1 MKFPFRFQRGK
12 TGIRATG
19 NQAQNFKEQQQ
30 QNGGDCFVFQKAKN
44 KKGENIFTAD
54 LEQSGVNGR
63 ASGVRSAA
71 RVIASVID
79 RHLILIFRTGK
90 EVGDGG

>member
-1 MKFPFRFQRGK
+1 MKFPFRFQRG
-12 TGIRATG
+12 RES
-19 NQAQNFKEQQQ
+19 EQQAIRRKTSK
-30 QNGGDCFVFQKAKN
+30 NNNNKMAGVVLFFKKAKN

-79 RHLILIFRTGK
+79 RHLIF
-90 EVGDGG
+90 

>member
-1 MKFPFRFQRGK
+1 MAGIVLFFKRQK
-12 TGIRATG
+12 TK
-19 NQAQNFKEQQQ
+19 KE
-30 QNGGDCFVFQKAKN
+30 K
-44 KKGENIFTAD
+44 NIFTAD

-79 RHLILIFRTGK
+79 SHLILIVSYR
-90 EVGDGG
+90 

>member
-1 MKFPFRFQRGK
+1 MAGVVLF
-12 TGIRATG
+12 
-19 NQAQNFKEQQQ
+19 FK
-30 QNGGDCFVFQKAKN
+30 KAKN

-90 EVGDGG
+90 EGWGGGKF